1 MRYRPSRGGH
11 APGHLRDA
19 FEESAPGNYPI
30 AGPRE
35 LDLEQLVGEDVFYD
49 GPRTLRWLIG
59 QLNCTDT
66 MLLWGRKYPVSGWE
80 FGKFHTHAVF
90 SPAIR
95 TIRFPSGLN

>member
-1 MRYRPSRGGH
+1 MSLLLLSCSSTKGGAMRYRPSRGGH

-66 MLLWGRKYPVSGWE
+66 MPCDLCEWL
-80 FGKFHTHAVF
+80 
-90 SPAIR
+90 
-95 TIRFPSGLN
+95 GLDQGSSYAQGAR